1 MENRVLLS
9 VRDLHVHFHT
19 RQGIVQ
25 AVNGVNIS
33 IRQRDAVGIVGESG
47 CGKTMTALS
56 ILRLVPGP
64 SGRIVQG
71 EIKFDGKDILKL
83 PEADIRQIRGNQIS
97 MIFQDP
103 MTSLNPVY
111 TIGNQMAEVF
121 HLHSKGLKNKEIRDR
136 CVELLKLVEIP
147 MPEQR
152 IYQYP
157 HELSGGMRQRVM
169 IALALACKPKLLIAD
184 EPTTAVDVTIQAQI
198 IELISKLKEE
208 SNTAVILITH
218 NLGLM
223 AENTNQVIMMYAGK
237 VVENGAVDDV
247 IDHPFHPYAQ
257 GLINSIPRMGK
268 NFSEMKQKLHEIPGV
283 VPRLI
288 NLPKGCIFAPRCPR
302 RMEICEQKEPEK
314 KEIGPN
320 HHAWCWQ

>member
-1 MENRVLLS
+1 MNL
-9 VRDLHVHFHT
+9 
-19 RQGIVQ
+19 
-25 AVNGVNIS
+25 S
-33 IRQRDAVGIVGESG
+33 IRQGEAVGIVGESG

-71 EIKFDGKDILKL
+71 EIEFDGKDILKL
-83 PEADIRQIRGNQIS
+83 PEEAMRRIRGNQIS

-121 HLHSKGLKNKEIRDR
+121 RLHWKRLKNKEIRDR
-136 CVELLKLVEIP
+136 CMELLKLVEIP
-147 MPEQR
+147 MSERR

-169 IALALACKPKLLIAD
+169 IAMALACNPKILIAD
-184 EPTTAVDVTIQAQI
+184 EPTTALDVTIQAQI
-198 IELISKLKEE
+198 LELIHKLKEE

-223 AENTNQVIMMYAGK
+223 AENTNQVILMYAGK
-237 VVENGAVDDV
+237 AVEYGLVDDV
-247 IDHPFHPYAQ
+247 IDHPFHPYTQ
-257 GLINSIPRMGK
+257 GLFHSISRMTK
-268 NFSEMKQKLHEIPGV
+268 NFSEIKQKLHEIQGV
-283 VPRLI
+283 VPHLI
-288 NLPKGCIFAPRCPR
+288 HLPKGCTFTPRCPR
-302 RMEICEQKEPEK
+302 RMEVCEQKEPEK

-320 HHAWCWQ
+320 HYAWCWL